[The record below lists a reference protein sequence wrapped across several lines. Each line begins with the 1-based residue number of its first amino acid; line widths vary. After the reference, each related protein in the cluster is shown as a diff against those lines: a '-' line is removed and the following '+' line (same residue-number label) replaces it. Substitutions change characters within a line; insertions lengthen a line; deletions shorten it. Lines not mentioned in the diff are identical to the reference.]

1 MSKTVVVGCDGSDA
15 SLKAVNWA
23 IDNLNNDKTEFH
35 FIHCFS
41 PLEAFD
47 LEDSAAYFPSEEEQ
61 QKYQEAHRKEF
72 QEFLTKA
79 ITEEVEKKVKYKT
92 HLLPADPR
100 DILPKTAEELKAT
113 CIVVGCT
120 GKSTLT
126 RMVLGSVSNDLAHS
140 SPVPVIIVR

>member
-47 LEDSAAYFPSEEEQ
+47 LEDSAAYFPSEVC
-61 QKYQEAHRKEF
+61 AGFFWRG
-72 QEFLTKA
+72 TN
-79 ITEEVEKKVKYKT
+79 
-92 HLLPADPR
+92 
-100 DILPKTAEELKAT
+100 
-113 CIVVGCT
+113 VVVYVC
-120 GKSTLT
+120 S
-126 RMVLGSVSNDLAHS
+126 
-140 SPVPVIIVR
+140 